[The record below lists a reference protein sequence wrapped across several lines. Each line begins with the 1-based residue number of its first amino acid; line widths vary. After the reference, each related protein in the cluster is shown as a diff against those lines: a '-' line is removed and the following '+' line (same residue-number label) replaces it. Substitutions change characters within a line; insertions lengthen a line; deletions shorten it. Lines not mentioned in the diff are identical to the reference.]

1 MKDKAPRSVYRSR
14 QNIWRVA
21 REIVVEL
28 KDQWPGTGV
37 TVDLDGV
44 DGEDAYLWISPV
56 DPEIRDRVALTAL
69 ELVNSHCCARMG
81 LWIVPR
87 VLNQAEEK
95 DESSHRLRLVR
106 SEEQPFGP
114 GNWPTDSGDSRNALQ
129 RD

>member
-28 KDQWPGTGV
+28 KDQWPGTAV

-44 DGEDAYLWISPV
+44 DGEDAYLWISPA
-56 DPEIRDRVALTAL
+56 DHENRDRVALTAL
-69 ELVNSHCCARMG
+69 ELVNSHCARMG

-95 DESSHRLRLVR
+95 DESSHRLRLER
-106 SEEQPFGP
+106 SEERPFSL
-114 GNWPTDSGDSRNALQ
+114 GNWPTDSGGSRNALQ